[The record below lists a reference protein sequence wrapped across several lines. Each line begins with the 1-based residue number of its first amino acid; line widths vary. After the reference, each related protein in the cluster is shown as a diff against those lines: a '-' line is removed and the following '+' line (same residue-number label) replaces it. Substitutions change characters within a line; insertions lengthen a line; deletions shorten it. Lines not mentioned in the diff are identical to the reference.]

1 MLHQFLKEEEDA
13 RLASLR
19 EKEKGTMIA
28 REMKNIQDQISSLT
42 ENLIALEQKPPPK
55 KGAAITHKL
64 KTPRQATEPSAHWQ
78 IHSWS

>member
-28 REMKNIQDQISSLT
+28 REMKNIQDQISTLT
-42 ENLIALEQKPPPK
+42 ENLIALEQKPPPPK
-55 KGAAITHKL
+55 RSCHY
-64 KTPRQATEPSAHWQ
+64 SN
-78 IHSWS
+78 